1 MTNLSGFVF
10 AFGPASGVNSQ
21 VNVNPR
27 KFPRQAR
34 ARATVEAI
42 IVATAQLLE
51 KEGFEALTTARV
63 AERAGVSVGS
73 LYQYFPNKRALAAAV
88 VDHHSE
94 KLVAAFDA
102 AWQSHETLADTVD
115 AMIQAALI
123 AHPHRPEL
131 HRALNELA
139 PRVGR
144 AEKTRQISARIA
156 RLIENVL
163 ARHRH
168 EMAPD
173 LDPADAEALIE
184 TVLET
189 VSHRAIQYHPASI
202 PDDKAI
208 VQCRRLILAYLTS
221 PCPEVG

>member
-1 MTNLSGFVF
+1 MTNLSFFVF
-10 AFGPASGVNSQ
+10 AFGPAFGMNPQ
-21 VNVNPR
+21 VDVNPR

-42 IVATAQLLE
+42 IVATAQLLTE
-51 KEGFEALTTARV
+51 EGFEALTTARV

-102 AWQSHETLADTVD
+102 AWQSHDTLAAAVD
-115 AMIQAALI
+115 SMIRAALVT
-123 AHPHRPEL
+123 HPHRPEL

-144 AEKTRQISARIA
+144 AEKAQQISARIA
-156 RLIENVL
+156 GLIETVL

-168 EMAPD
+168 ELAPD
-173 LDPADAEALIE
+173 LEPADAAALIE

-189 VSHRAIQYHPASI
+189 VSHRAIQDHPASI
-202 PDDKAI
+202 PDEKAVI
-208 VQCRRLILAYLTS
+208 QCRRLILAYLTS
-221 PCPEVG
+221 PCIGVG